1 MADSSTARPA
11 RPVENNLLWHVY
23 QMYIPVLSP
32 CRQKCVG
39 QQDEFREDAQEV
51 YSGSKCLSLPFIV
64 PFREMRVGNFMQHH
78 QQAEKT
84 AEYVSSICHLSIS
97 VIHFRAVPNK
107 TIAGIRSK

>member
-1 MADSSTARPA
+1 MKNICHNFYRTIIFNASA
-11 RPVENNLLWHVY
+11 L
-23 QMYIPVLSP
+23 
-32 CRQKCVG
+32 
-39 QQDEFREDAQEV
+39 
-51 YSGSKCLSLPFIV
+51 GSKCLSLPFIV

>member
-1 MADSSTARPA
+1 MFLSTK
-11 RPVENNLLWHVY
+11 EKMN
-23 QMYIPVLSP
+23 S
-32 CRQKCVG
+32 
-39 QQDEFREDAQEV
+39 
-51 YSGSKCLSLPFIV
+51 LSLSSCVYLRDIL
-64 PFREMRVGNFMQHH
+64 RYRCRVGNFMQHH